1 MSSIVVARKE
11 LLDHVRD
18 GRALTST
25 GLYALMG
32 PIVVWLV
39 LTVSAGDSTAGSAAP
54 AIPVMAAVF
63 TLVSAFTGGMSVT
76 MDMIAGERER
86 RSLLPLLVNAVPRLD
101 ILVGKWLTASAFALG
116 ASLTTL
122 LAFAVVFVLSPAVP
136 APTTPMLLMVPPLIA
151 LALLAAA
158 LEILVSA
165 LCRTVKE
172 ANTYLSILLFVV
184 MGLGMWLAFSSRP
197 IGPWWLSVPIA
208 GHQHL
213 LEIAFVDG
221 NLPLRESAL
230 LGVTS
235 IAVALLLIAGAARF
249 FQRDAIIYGD

>member
-1 MSSIVVARKE
+1 MSAIIVMRKE
-11 LLDHVRD
+11 LLDHLRD
-18 GRALTST
+18 NRALTST

-39 LTVSAGDSTAGSAAP
+39 LTVSAGGSGDGSATP
-54 AIPVMAAVF
+54 AVPVMAAVF

-86 RSLLPLLVNAVPRLD
+86 RSLLPLLMNAVPRLD
-101 ILVGKWLTASAFALG
+101 IVVGKWLAASALALG
-116 ASLTTL
+116 ATLTTL
-122 LAFAVVFVLSPAVP
+122 LAFVLVFALSPSVP
-136 APTTPMLLMVPPLIA
+136 AATIPMLLLVPALVA

-165 LCRTVKE
+165 LCRSVKE

-197 IGPWWLSVPIA
+197 IGAWWLSTPIA
-208 GHQHL
+208 GHQYL
-213 LEIAFVDG
+213 LELAFTNG
-221 NLPLRESAL
+221 TLPLWESVF

-235 IAVALLLIAGAARF
+235 IAAALMLIAGAGPL
-249 FQRDAIIYGD
+249 FQRDAIVYGD